1 MPELRNAQNTV
12 DVAAMLMRAEFA
24 SLHIYRS
31 DRRAL
36 ELIAHKG
43 FDEISAATWKWVYP
57 ETATACGLSV
67 RLRRQIIIRDVSL
80 DKLLEASGRDAYLA
94 CNIQATQSTPLL
106 DEGTGTVLG
115 VISTHWRRPHLPTK
129 RKLQMFNAWVD
140 QTTHLMAVWNRAMQ
154 LMHDADAQVKRSQGL
169 VARSQHLIA
178 AAESASPPRLH

>member
-12 DVAAMLMRAEFA
+12 NVAAMLMRAEFA
-24 SLHIYRS
+24 SMHIYRS

-36 ELIAHKG
+36 ELVAHKG

-80 DKLLEASGRDAYLA
+80 DKLLEPSGRDAYVA
-94 CNIQATQSTPLL
+94 CNIHATQSTPLL
-106 DEGTGTVLG
+106 DEGTVFG

-140 QTTHLMAVWNRAMQ
+140 ETAHVMVVWNRAMQ
-154 LMHDADAQVKRSQGL
+154 LMHDAVAQVKRSQFL
-169 VARSQHLIA
+169 VARSQQLIA